1 MACSSQFCSEK
12 SMGRNKRIEI
22 NHVHSERH
30 KGHLDLRVWK
40 ERVLVIS
47 IIRIT
52 RPDLSSG

>member
-1 MACSSQFCSEK
+1 
-12 SMGRNKRIEI
+12 MGRNKRIEI
-22 NHVHSERH
+22 NYVHSERH

-47 IIRIT
+47 VIRII